1 MTMKSKTEKTHK
13 GDILVVDD
21 TVPNLRLLSGMLTG
35 QGYKVRG
42 VPSGPMALTA
52 VHSAA
57 PDLIL
62 LDINMPEMNGYE
74 VCEKLKA
81 SVESR
86 GIPVIFV
93 SALDETL
100 DKVRAFQV
108 GAVDYVSKPF
118 QLEEVLARVENHLNL
133 RALQKELQLANDKLE
148 QRVKERTIELQ
159 ETVELL
165 KDEIAERQRAQ
176 REKSEIEAQLYQSQ
190 KMEALGR
197 LAGGVAHDFNNFL
210 TVVICNADVLLSA
223 PLDEER
229 LKKKLELIRQTG
241 MKAASLTQQ
250 LLAFSKGQV
259 IHPKVLD
266 LNEVVQ
272 EMEGMVHSLVG
283 RKVKVSMSLDSSI
296 GKVKVDP
303 TQISQVILNL
313 AVNARDAMPN
323 GGALSV
329 VTANIDVNDTGMSDF
344 PEIEPGA
351 YVRLT
356 VTDTGLGMDEKTQ
369 RRIFEPFYTTK
380 AKDKGTGLGL
390 STVLGIVSQSD
401 GSIQVLSEPNKGTEF
416 RVYFPRTEPSQE
428 LRETRPSGSGE
439 QGGGETILV
448 VDDDPDLRSMLSE
461 LLQQNGHKVLEAS
474 DGSEALEVR
483 KNYSGSVDL
492 LLTDVAMPLMGGI
505 ELADWLARL
514 STETKVLFITSYV
527 DSPGIQG
534 LLDKSGF
541 AFLQKPFTC
550 EILMAKLREVLDQS

>member
-1 MTMKSKTEKTHK
+1 MKSKTENSHK
-13 GDILVVDD
+13 GDILIVDD
-21 TVPNLRLLSGMLTG
+21 TLPNLRLLSGMLTG

-52 VHSAA
+52 VSSAA

-86 GIPVIFV
+86 EIPVIFV

-100 DKVRAFQV
+100 DKVKAFQV

-118 QLEEVLARVENHLNL
+118 QLEEVLARVQNHLTL
-133 RALQKELQLANDKLE
+133 RALQKELQLANDELE
-148 QRVKERTIELQ
+148 NRVKERTVELQ
-159 ETVELL
+159 KTVELL
-165 KDEIAERQRAQ
+165 KDEIADRQRAE

-197 LAGGVAHDFNNFL
+197 LASGVAHDFNNFL

-229 LKKKLELIRQTG
+229 LKKKLELIRRTG
-241 MKAASLTQQ
+241 MRAASLTQQ
-250 LLAFSKGQV
+250 LLAFSKRQV
-259 IHPKVLD
+259 IHPKMLN
-266 LNEVVQ
+266 LNEVVH
-272 EMEGMVHSLVG
+272 EMEGMVLSLVG
-283 RKVKVSMSLDSSI
+283 KRVKLSLSLDSSI

-313 AVNARDAMPN
+313 AVNARDAMPH

-329 VTANIDVNDTGMSDF
+329 ATSNVDVNETGMSGF
-344 PEIEPGA
+344 PELEQGS
-351 YVRLT
+351 YVLLS
-356 VTDTGLGMDEKTQ
+356 VVDTGLGMDEKTKN
-369 RRIFEPFYTTK
+369 RIFEPFYSTK

-390 STVLGIVSQSD
+390 STVLGIVSQS
-401 GSIQVLSEPNKGTEF
+401 GGKIQVLSEPNKGTEF
-416 RVYFPRTEPSQE
+416 RVYFPWGEIVPERSEI
-428 LRETRPSGSGE
+428 RPSKSGE
-439 QGGGETILV
+439 SHGGETILV
-448 VDDDPDLRSMLSE
+448 VDDDPELRSMLGE
-461 LLQQNGHKVLEAS
+461 LLRQNGYTVLEAC
-474 DGSEALEVR
+474 DGNEALEVR
-483 KNYSGSVDL
+483 KKHSGLVDL
-492 LLTDVAMPLMGGI
+492 LLTDVVMPQMGGI

-514 STETKVLFITSYV
+514 GAETKVLYITSYI

-534 LLDKSGF
+534 LLEKSGF
-541 AFLQKPFTC
+541 SFLQKPFTR
-550 EILMAKLREVLDQS
+550 EILMATLQEVLGQS